1 MAVLTTDEWY
11 EIDFYG
17 LGNAAWTGLSTFP
30 QMPPAFMDSMVN
42 GTKVVVYCADATGI
56 PNQLLVEGGGS
67 VYINP
72 AVINTATLLT
82 KANAVDEV
90 TTAFKGA
97 QESTGT
103 RRFIMTGGFVYSFDS
118 TEAGLLSTILAP

>member
-1 MAVLTTDEWY
+1 MATLTTDEWY

-17 LGNAAWTGLSTFP
+17 LGSAAWTGLSTFP

-42 GTKVVVYCADATGI
+42 GTKVVVYCADAASI
-56 PNQLLVEGGGS
+56 PNQLLYEGGGT

-72 AVINTATLLT
+72 AVINNATLLT
-82 KANAVDEV
+82 KADAVDELG
-90 TTAFKGA
+90 TPFKGA

-103 RRFIMTGGFVYSFDS
+103 RRFIMTGGFVYAFDT
-118 TEAGLLSTILAP
+118 TETTILSGILAP